1 MFCPRCG
8 AEMKPEQRYCM
19 KCGALNYEH
28 PDNQKMKNYIT
39 PEEFEQA
46 NKDYNDASKHEVDTV
61 EFAGR
66 TYETKTKKK
75 KGYID
80 ARSAILLLLLITII
94 LGLLAYFWLNY
105 SISFILAICVI
116 YFLLS
121 FYVIVSSLIY
131 MKGGYSGFVPI
142 VPFYSQYAYYDIAVG
157 NGWKFLFLLIPVFGL
172 FYGMYVNYRL
182 GKVFNKNG
190 WLTLFFPIIML
201 PVIALSDKAIYQ
213 GKGKQYEKFIAS
225 GKRRNVQI
233 PSFVYSIIFFV
244 AFIGL
249 AYTPLADLG
258 KQYFYI
264 LDVKLLIN
272 TVNQN
277 FIDGYY
283 LCEDES
289 GAAIDTC
296 YVKFSNASNL
306 TEYPIIPIRSSF
318 NGKKLQGYIRVVK
331 KKDNF
336 LYYVSITDGENGFQ
350 DKNVNK
356 LTIQSLEK
364 VEKVKIPKGVPLYKK
379 G

>member
-28 PDNQKMKNYIT
+28 PDNQKMKTYIT
-39 PEEFEQA
+39 PEEFDQA
-46 NKDYNDASKHEVDTV
+46 NKDYNDASKHEVETV

-80 ARSAILLLLLITII
+80 ARSAVLLLLIITIL

-105 SISFILAICVI
+105 SITFILAICVI
-116 YFLLS
+116 YFIIS
-121 FYVIVSSLIY
+121 FFVIVSALIY
-131 MKGGYSGFVPI
+131 MKGGYSGFTPI
-142 VPFYSQYAYYDIAVG
+142 IPFYSQYAYYDIAVG

-233 PSFVYSIIFFV
+233 PSFVYSIIFFLIFV
-244 AFIGL
+244 GL
-249 AYTPLADLG
+249 SYTPLASSG

-264 LDVKLLIN
+264 FDVKLLVN
-272 TVNQN
+272 QVNQN
-277 FIDGYY
+277 IIDGFY
-283 LCEDES
+283 LCEDPS
-289 GAAIDTC
+289 ADKNGC
-296 YVKFSNASNL
+296 YVKFSNASDL
-306 TEYPIIPIRSSF
+306 TDYPFIPIRSSL
-318 NGKKLQGYIRVVK
+318 NGKKLQGYIKAVRK
-331 KKDNF
+331 KEDYT
-336 LYYVSITDGENGFQ
+336 YYVSITDGENGFQ
-350 DKNVNK
+350 NKNVNN
-356 LTIQSLEK
+356 LTIQSLDK
-364 VEKVKIPKGVPLYKK
+364 VNKIKLSKDAPLYKK
-379 G
+379 S

>member
-157 NGWKFLFLLIPVFGL
+157 NGWKFLFLFIPIFGF
-172 FYGMYVNYRL
+172 FYGMYANYRL

-201 PVIALSDKAIYQ
+201 PIIALSDKAVYQ
-213 GKGKQYEKFIAS
+213 GKGKQYTKFVAS
-225 GKRRNVQI
+225 EKRRNVQL
-233 PSFVYSIIFFV
+233 PAFVYSIIFFLIFV
-244 AFIGL
+244 GL
-249 AYTPLADLG
+249 SYTPLASSG

-264 LDVKLLIN
+264 FDVKLLVN
-272 TVNQN
+272 QVNQN
-277 FIDGYY
+277 IIDGFY
-283 LCEDES
+283 LCEDPS
-289 GAAIDTC
+289 ADKNAC
-296 YVKFSNASNL
+296 YVKFSNASDL
-306 TEYPIIPIRSSF
+306 TDYPFIPIRSSL
-318 NGKKLQGYIRVVK
+318 NGKKLQGYIKAVRK
-331 KKDNF
+331 KEDYT
-336 LYYVSITDGENGFQ
+336 YYVSITDGENGFQ
-350 DKNVNK
+350 NKNVNN
-356 LTIQSLEK
+356 LTIQSLDK
-364 VEKVKIPKGVPLYKK
+364 VNKIKLSKDAPLYKK
-379 G
+379 S